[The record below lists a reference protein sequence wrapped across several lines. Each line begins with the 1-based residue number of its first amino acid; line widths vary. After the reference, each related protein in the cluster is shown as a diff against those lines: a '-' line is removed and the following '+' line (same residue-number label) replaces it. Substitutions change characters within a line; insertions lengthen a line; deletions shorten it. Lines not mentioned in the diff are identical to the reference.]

1 MVGLNGGKDY
11 GVWNK
16 EANLVVKV
24 CILGMSWVELVWVKW
39 SAMEII

>member
-1 MVGLNGGKDY
+1 MQTFKGSELGRRCIWLLVGLNGGKDY

-24 CILGMSWVELVWVKW
+24 YISE
-39 SAMEII
+39 